1 MKKIL
6 NTKIKISTFI
16 TILVCLFLAF
26 YFKNIFY
33 QTKKSVVQ
41 IEKVKQELIVDNNGN
56 NHFRKEFQNNTSEIE
71 KKKIDSLKKV
81 LSMKNSEL
89 ELKDVQLLAVT
100 NLNASISD
108 TLKTFKLEK
117 DALNNKIWNFEKTY
131 ADGTKSKITMFE
143 KDTTIIQNTDL
154 KLAITDFSAKKD
166 GKKNYYIDVTS
177 QNEGFKLNGSE
188 VLRIPIKEP
197 KDLFQLNLGTAYFK
211 GIGNQINF
219 ATSELKLWILPD
231 NAVVPNLGT
240 GLIWFMNDG
249 RIYPYYKIG
258 VDIRLKSVQ
267 K

>member
-1 MKKIL
+1 
-6 NTKIKISTFI
+6 
-16 TILVCLFLAF
+16 
-26 YFKNIFY
+26 
-33 QTKKSVVQ
+33 
-41 IEKVKQELIVDNNGN
+41 
-56 NHFRKEFQNNTSEIE
+56 
-71 KKKIDSLKKV
+71 
-81 LSMKNSEL
+81 MKNSEL
-89 ELKDVQLLAVT
+89 ELKNVQLIAVT

-117 DALNNKIWNFEKTY
+117 DALNNKIWNFEKIY
-131 ADGTKSKITMFE
+131 KDGTKSSIVMNE

-177 QNEGFKLNGSE
+177 QNKAFKLNGSE
-188 VLRIPIKEP
+188 VLRIPVKEP
-197 KDLFQLNLGTAYFK
+197 KDLFQLNWGSAYYG
-211 GIGNQINF
+211 GIGNKMNF